1 MDGSSGEN
9 EDKLAPRKIV
19 KIVKKMVKKKWS
31 KKCQKVVKKLQTV
44 AITL

>member
-19 KIVKKMVKKKWS
+19 KIVKKMVKKNG
-31 KKCQKVVKKLQTV
+31 QKNVKKL
-44 AITL
+44 